1 MPEFTL
7 YTGYANVSTW
17 SMRGW
22 MAVKKSGIGFDDI
35 FLRYRLKDDKARLL
49 AVSPTGR
56 VPLLVHERA
65 GKTVKVWDSLAIGEY
80 LDDLLPEKKL
90 WPEDPVARALARSI
104 SAEMHSG
111 FVPMRHALSMD
122 LTGRHSA
129 WAENAPGATED
140 IARMKAIWRE
150 CREKYGA
157 SGGPFLFGGFT
168 IADAVFAPIPFR
180 FRTYGVELDLVSQA
194 YCDAMFADP
203 DVKEWERRAETQPI
217 DPPTS

>member
-22 MAVKKSGIGFDDI
+22 LAVKKSGITFDDI
-35 FLRYRLKDDKARLL
+35 FLRYRLKDDKARLV

-65 GKTVKVWDSLAIGEY
+65 GTTVKVWDSLAIGEY
-80 LDDLLPEKKL
+80 LNDLLPEKKL

-104 SAEMHSG
+104 CAEMHSG
-111 FVPMRHALSMD
+111 FMPMRHALSMD
-122 LTGRHSA
+122 LTGRHAA
-129 WAENAPGATED
+129 WAENAPGAADD
-140 IARMKAIWRE
+140 ISRMKAIWRE

-157 SGGPFLFGGFT
+157 KGGPFLFGAFT

-180 FRTYGVELDLVSQA
+180 FRTYGIELDLVSQA
-194 YCDAMFADP
+194 YCDAILADP
-203 DVKEWERRAETQPI
+203 DVKEWERRAEAQPL